1 MSETELRSVLDQ
13 VVDRVIKKLDKKTFL
28 ESMPKTIDQEFLSS
42 MHSRLLSV
50 VRRKLSQLVEDK
62 ITEEQ
67 LGDKLSQLDKIVA
80 GTPHPTSHQAWRP
93 VAGADTLSV
102 GGQDLK
108 VSLREK
114 EELGLVLQQ
123 LNSEV
128 EQLEEK
134 MVEEGNRMAKN
145 MATINRGEQVL
156 EGFATKMGEM

>member
-1 MSETELRSVLDQ
+1 
-13 VVDRVIKKLDKKTFL
+13 
-28 ESMPKTIDQEFLSS
+28 

-67 LGDKLSQLDKIVA
+67 LGDKMSKLDNIVS
-80 GTPHPTSHQAWRP
+80 GTPHPTSHHAWRP
-93 VAGADTLSV
+93 VAGADSLSV

-134 MVEEGNRMAKN
+134 IAEEGSKMIRN

-156 EGFATKMGEM
+156 EEFATKLCEM